1 MSYFTMNEKA
11 IINTIGNNY
20 NKVIEIDGKLTD
32 YKNEIDILKK
42 EILALK
48 HTQKENLWETN
59 HCLQVLFFGMILLY
73 FIK

>member
-20 NKVIEIDGKLTD
+20 NKVIEIDGKMTD

-42 EILALK
+42 KIIALKRTNKDTRDEIIFCLEIL
-48 HTQKENLWETN
+48 
-59 HCLQVLFFGMILLY
+59 LFGFLYLY
-73 FIK
+73 FKK